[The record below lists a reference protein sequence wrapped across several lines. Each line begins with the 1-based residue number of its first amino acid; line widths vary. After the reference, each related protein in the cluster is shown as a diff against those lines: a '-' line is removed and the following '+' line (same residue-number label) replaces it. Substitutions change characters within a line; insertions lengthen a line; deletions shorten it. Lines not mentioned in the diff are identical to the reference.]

1 MWVKLFGGHSLITI
15 KKSFSPKQKNDS
27 LKNEKSD
34 LFYSSVGLKKYTIG
48 SIPVESYE
56 KGLAFLVAKNY
67 KRLKII
73 P

>member
-1 MWVKLFGGHSLITI
+1 MTHLRT
-15 KKSFSPKQKNDS
+15 KKVTYSTHQLDSKNILLES
-27 LKNEKSD
+27 M
-34 LFYSSVGLKKYTIG
+34 
-48 SIPVESYE
+48 PVESYE